1 MRQLLRN
8 TCTNSLPNY
17 FHYQQRK
24 IAAKLELRDLSYPSE
39 ILLGQEY
46 RYADRVRET
55 VRLDWRKN
63 LQLEERELRHL
74 YPSNK
79 CSKGRELGVGP
90 KVFGLRIHWKRILK
104 LYRAIDNQPRS
115 HMV

>member
-1 MRQLLRN
+1 M
-8 TCTNSLPNY
+8 
-17 FHYQQRK
+17 YQFTSQVFPLSAEK
-24 IAAKLELRDLSYPSE
+24 DCCQVGVTDLSYPSE

-79 CSKGRELGVGP
+79 YSKVRELGIGP

-104 LYRAIDNQPRS
+104 LYTVIDNQPRS